1 MKTGIIRRIDD
12 LGRVIIPKEIRRI
25 LHLKEGDPLEIGI
38 EDGQIRLELYD
49 GLDCIKDRFEPYLAA
64 FGAQYDTPVAA
75 YGSKNELLLS
85 CGAKIT
91 LDARLS
97 DAAKHHIEN
106 GIEYIHS
113 LDIDVE
119 DYSLT
124 DEESYVIDAIV
135 PINSSLD
142 HLGTLVLFGLKS
154 GFPTTEQ
161 MDCLR
166 LLARIITKEIE

>member
-12 LGRVIIPKEIRRI
+12 LGRIVIPKEIRRI
-25 LHLKEGDPLEIGI
+25 LRLKEGDPLEIGI
-38 EDGQIRLELYD
+38 EDGHILLELYD
-49 GLDCIKDRFEPYLAA
+49 GLDYIKDRWKPYLAA
-64 FGAQYDTPVAA
+64 FHGQYNTPIAV

-97 DAAKHHIEN
+97 DAAKYHLEN
-106 GIEYIHS
+106 GIEYVHS

-119 DYSLT
+119 EFALT
-124 DEESYVIDAIV
+124 DEESYAIDAIV

-154 GFPTTEQ
+154 SFPTAEQ

>member
-12 LGRVIIPKEIRRI
+12 LGRIIIPKEIRRI

-38 EDGQIRLELYD
+38 EDGHILLELYD
-49 GLDCIKDRFEPYLAA
+49 GLDCAKDRWKPYLEA
-64 FGAQYDTPVAA
+64 FQAQYDIPIAV

-97 DAAKHHIEN
+97 DAAKYRLEN
-106 GIEYIHS
+106 EIEYVRS
-113 LDIDVE
+113 LDIEVE
-119 DYSLT
+119 EIALT
-124 DEESYVIDAIV
+124 DEDSYAIDAIL
-135 PINSSLD
+135 PIHSGVD

-166 LLARIITKEIE
+166 LLARIIIKEME